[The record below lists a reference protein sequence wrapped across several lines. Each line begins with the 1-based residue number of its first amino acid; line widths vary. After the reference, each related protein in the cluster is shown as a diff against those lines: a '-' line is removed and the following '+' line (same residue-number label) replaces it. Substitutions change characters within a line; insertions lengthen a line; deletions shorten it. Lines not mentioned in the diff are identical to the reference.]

1 MVAFETLPRDLI
13 DCAASSNAATNPRK
27 SPTVLA
33 PPEMRQ
39 YAKAIAPA
47 TASPATASRSGPHPG
62 AGADSLHAQL
72 ENLLEVFV
80 DAPCGVVLEPEGF
93 DQARTGNLLREP

>member
-1 MVAFETLPRDLI
+1 M
-13 DCAASSNAATNPRK
+13 
-27 SPTVLA
+27 LA

-47 TASPATASRSGPHPG
+47 TASPATASSEGPHPR

-72 ENLLEVFV
+72 EHLLEVLV
-80 DAPCGVVLEPEGF
+80 DAPCGVVLEPEGL
-93 DQARTGNLLREP
+93 DQARTGELLREP